1 MANQSTE
8 NLFNAIDEIISSR
21 ISSLNY
27 DRTIKA
33 VVINADQADR
43 GIYEVSEIGSE
54 KTNPFKAYSKDSIYQ
69 KNDYVYVT
77 IPEGDMTAENKIII
91 GKYIEDGDAYY
102 NYVNPMDQFLDITG
116 NLITQLG
123 QTEFGIIANHEPH
136 KEIRLWESTNSLNLR
151 GFDRLALKGE
161 FKTWLQSSDIF
172 SGTYGLVLVV
182 QSSSGEF
189 YPFSLTSREMYGNPY
204 YFETFY
210 KQEILLD
217 IGKIDE
223 IDAMWL
229 SLVQCNDFLLSDGSF
244 APEAGSPNIF
254 LKAPYISVGY
264 DISNFDGDDLRISSD
279 DDLDWNG
286 KEDPVEKTIKAKWI
300 HVAEGASAIVVD
312 DETEIPRNPN
322 YKDNTELVRYAQPLV
337 KADIRWFQHVDSY
350 SSDLA
355 NKINEI
361 EADMEILQARIN
373 EAMAEQPNEE
383 STGDIVDIDVDEE
396 MSKWPEMTESEMRA
410 QLEDYEKELAELLA
424 FYADKNLPADDDNL
438 NVRRYTGYKHTGRNW
453 VEIQKT
459 LDENFNP
466 KNQFTYTFTTPIADT
481 TTPALRFKAVMSVP
495 SERYVNA
502 QFVLTD
508 AYTTLLD
515 CKDIVEKNAAA
526 LECFDYLHEVMDGT
540 MTLTNAR
547 KKINEIYNN
556 NGGMSQ
562 SCYHAFGAALTSY
575 ATARSEIQHIE
586 SQELAFPNLGYYP
599 DKYKDDIANLQV
611 IVDPNGLKGQYLIYD
626 DSGLI
631 TDETEADTERYCE
644 AVYTTLAGVL
654 NTEYSSMQDFTY
666 QIDSTE
672 LICWFIPLDN
682 TMIAPPTSSYG
693 YTLGANNVVEDYLI
707 DNVNGE
713 DGIPPGHYCK
723 IERVPQREKTEVS
736 EEELIAEHYMCSRQ
750 PFKIKDYYTQMETNN
765 FIYCR
770 VTKNN
775 KNYIAKGT
783 MAFGI
788 NGTNGTNS
796 TFIIRTYEINEDG
809 SISDVPTTALSLQ
822 TTRQVEN
829 LNGDVVKRITGY
841 GEIGLVPELYDYNNQ
856 LLADYF
862 KDPAH
867 PVKYSFK
874 SDSETVPF
882 DIRLEPN
889 GCAIV
894 SWSGIYKDLNDL
906 TEDFYLVVE
915 AEVPYKITYNF
926 ETYTQEDLQNDP
938 ALVELGRQIGDYKL
952 DEQGNKIPA
961 ENSRTRDDYLKV
973 FTPISIVTQ
982 KLLRQEK
989 KVSGGDKITTILN
1002 PKDYQRQVLGANRVI
1017 YDRNGSNAKY
1027 YKDPYQLFD
1036 SLLEEVEDIEW
1047 SARITASFGKAG
1059 AEKASIESFYPAV
1072 TPSGILQPLEMFI
1085 LGTDSTD
1092 GIPGNFCVQGGI
1104 PKRDA
1109 DGNIMVDAYG
1119 QVIYDEILCIQPV
1132 LIMQNKYGSSML
1144 NKWDGGLTIDE
1155 KNGTILAAM
1164 VGAGIKDTNNTFS
1177 GVLMG
1182 DVTQAFKD
1190 NHNGLGLYGFHQ
1202 SDQSFGF
1209 NVDGTA
1215 FIGKAGHGRITF
1227 DGNEGIIQSG
1237 AYSDGY
1243 SEKYKVLDGTS
1254 IRPAQ
1259 GMQIDLDGSD
1269 GISASLKA
1277 FGSAGG
1283 FVLDTKGHPEFKD
1296 KYNANYVPKH
1306 LRPTE
1311 TDSGVLTD
1319 EDIQSYSKY
1328 SYDEDEGK
1336 YIHGDGIVLPVTFK
1350 LFTGTYNNRPNPNAA
1365 LGQFYNPNLPR
1376 ERGMI
1381 YFDVDGQYIQS
1392 TNYNG
1397 YYDTA
1402 KTIYPEGLDEQ
1413 KNPPGWYE
1421 ANGTEPSHS
1430 PATRGTFI
1438 DLKNGWIDTRS
1449 GIIGGWKITQ
1459 YSLSSMK
1466 DEIILS
1472 TGNPKASDIMH
1483 QTPYIQIGKDKQI
1496 FVSPGNSASSNADE
1510 HVPHIRIGAIDSSTG
1525 KMMGN
1530 FWIADYKISAATV
1543 KGASISNDAIQVSNA
1558 IFSIPSLED
1567 GNDSVSDYI
1576 DALSYSSMNMITETT
1591 SLDALNHWQL
1601 LDDTRANKM
1610 GIQVETAKSSSGS
1623 KQFTIF
1629 RPVDSTA
1636 ALLGTKTDP
1645 WHYAYIKNGLYIY
1658 ESFSAFTDSKEASY
1672 QGQTIE
1678 GWHYI
1683 ATQPWITNVIVPLL
1697 QKRMKQINALYWY
1710 RTEKL
1715 IKGLEALS
1723 GVCKTVV
1730 TNNGDQASI
1739 ETLAYT
1745 ITTEKT
1751 ITVSGPASTGKT
1763 TVPTLTAFTQYK
1775 QDMLQW
1781 QIRVNNDMND
1791 MNSKINALESFVA
1804 NHSHAGF
1811 LTGLPSHSH
1820 SVSGTDSMGGSISG
1834 TAS

>member
-136 KEIRLWESTNSLNLR
+136 KEIRLWESKNSLNLR

-229 SLVQCNDFLLSDGSF
+229 SLVQCNDFLLSNGSF

-322 YKDNTELVRYAQPLV
+322 YKDNTELVRYPQPLA

-373 EAMAEQPNEE
+373 EAIAGQPNEE
-383 STGDIVDIDVDEE
+383 PPKDIVDIDMDEE
-396 MSKWPEMTESEMRA
+396 MSQWPEMTESEMRA
-410 QLEDYEKELAELLA
+410 QLEKYEKELAELLA

-502 QFVLTD
+502 QFVSTD
-508 AYTTLLD
+508 AYTALLD
-515 CKDIVEKNAAA
+515 CSDLVEKHAAA
-526 LECFDYLHEVMDGT
+526 LECLDYFHEVMDGT

-547 KKINEIYNN
+547 KKINEMYN
-556 NGGMSQ
+556 NGGISQ

-693 YTLGANNVVEDYLI
+693 YTLGANNVVEDYVI

-723 IERVPQREKTEVS
+723 IERVPQREKTAVS

-841 GEIGLVPELYDYNNQ
+841 GKIGLVPELYDYNNQ

-882 DIRLEPN
+882 QIDLEPN

-894 SWSGIYKDLNDL
+894 SWAGIYKDLNDL
-906 TEDFYLVVE
+906 DEDFYLVVE

-926 ETYTQEDLQNDP
+926 ETYTQKDLDDDP
-938 ALVELGRQIGDYKL
+938 TLEKLGRQVGDYKL

-989 KVSGGDKITTILN
+989 KVSSGEKITPILN

-1036 SLLEEVEDIEW
+1036 GLLEEVEGIEW

-1059 AEKASIESFYPAV
+1059 AEKASIESFYPVV

-1092 GIPGNFCVQGGI
+1092 GIPGNFCVQG
-1104 PKRDA
+1104 KDKS
-1109 DGNIMVDAYG
+1109 GNV
-1119 QVIYDEILCIQPV
+1119 VCIQPV

-1182 DVTQAFKD
+1182 DVTQAFND

-1311 TDSGVLTD
+1311 QGSGVMTD
-1319 EDIQSYSKY
+1319 EDIKSYSKY

-1336 YIHGDGIVLPVTFK
+1336 YTHGDGIVLPVTFK
-1350 LFTGTYNNRPNPNAA
+1350 LFTGTYNNRPNPNTA
-1365 LGQFYNPNLPR
+1365 LGQFYNPDLPL

-1381 YFDVDGQYIQS
+1381 YFDIDGQYIQS
-1392 TNYNG
+1392 TNYDG
-1397 YYDTA
+1397 YYDSA
-1402 KTIYPEGLDEQ
+1402 KTIYPEGLDDQ

-1421 ANGTEPSHS
+1421 ANQKKPDHS

-1449 GIIGGWKITQ
+1449 GIMGGWKIGQ
-1459 YSLSSMK
+1459 YSLSSME
-1466 DEIILS
+1466 DTVILGV
-1472 TGNPKASDIMH
+1472 GNPKDKDIMR
-1483 QTPYIQIGKDKQI
+1483 QTPYIQVGKQKEI
-1496 FVSPGNSASSNADE
+1496 FISPGNKNAQNTDE
-1510 HVPHIRIGAIDSSTG
+1510 RTPHIRIGVTNENGLMEG
-1525 KMMGN
+1525 KM
-1530 FWIADYKISAATV
+1530 WIADYQITAATNAATTYDSLTITLKDNTV
-1543 KGASISNDAIQVSNA
+1543 FDVIGENTENRIKSLYYYSTQLANETVSTQGINYWKIYDDTEKYRNNLIGLSLGTTKTSSDSIVLFEPLGASK
-1558 IFSIPSLED
+1558 
-1567 GNDSVSDYI
+1567 
-1576 DALSYSSMNMITETT
+1576 SM
-1591 SLDALNHWQL
+1591 
-1601 LDDTRANKM
+1601 
-1610 GIQVETAKSSSGS
+1610 
-1623 KQFTIF
+1623 
-1629 RPVDSTA
+1629 
-1636 ALLGTKTDP
+1636 LGTKNKP
-1645 WHYAYIKNGLYIY
+1645 WSRLFAKEGVHCY
-1658 ESFSAFTDSKEASY
+1658 ESFQAFNEDTGKCD
-1672 QGQTIE
+1672 GVDMT
-1678 GWHYI
+1678 GWHFI
-1683 ATQPWITNVIVPLL
+1683 ATQEWVTGIVIPLL
-1697 QKRMKQINALYWY
+1697 HKRMREINAYYWWK
-1710 RTEKL
+1710 TKDL
-1715 IKGLEALS
+1715 TSALVNLS
-1723 GVCKTVV
+1723 GVTKVTFSEGQAATTIIATSYSISVGDDGKIEVKPGGEATRTTVV
-1730 TNNGDQASI
+1730 SPEFLKGELDKLQDQI
-1739 ETLAYT
+1739 
-1745 ITTEKT
+1745 
-1751 ITVSGPASTGKT
+1751 
-1763 TVPTLTAFTQYK
+1763 
-1775 QDMLQW
+1775 D
-1781 QIRVNNDMND
+1781 
-1791 MNSKINALESFVA
+1791 KINTWVDAYKTHKHNFSSKSL
-1804 NHSHAGF
+1804 AG
-1811 LTGLPSHSH
+1811 TSSHSH
-1820 SVSGTDSMGGSISG
+1820 SISEGATSTGSSSTGLYLISTGDTTGGPV
-1834 TAS
+1834 

>member
-136 KEIRLWESTNSLNLR
+136 KEIRLWESKNSLNLR

-210 KQEILLD
+210 KQEVLLD

-229 SLVQCNDFLLSDGSF
+229 SLVQCNDFLLSNGSF

-322 YKDNTELVRYAQPLV
+322 YKDNTELVRYPQPLV

-373 EAMAEQPNEE
+373 EMMAGEPNEE

-396 MSKWPEMTESEMRA
+396 MSQWPEMTESEMRA
-410 QLEDYEKELAELLA
+410 QLENYEKELAELLA

-438 NVRRYTGYKHTGRNW
+438 NVRRYTGYKHSGRNW

-508 AYTTLLD
+508 AYTTLLECND
-515 CKDIVEKNAAA
+515 LVENHAVA
-526 LECFDYLHEVMDGT
+526 LECLDYFHEVMDGT

-556 NGGMSQ
+556 NGGISQ
-562 SCYHAFGAALTSY
+562 SCYQAFGAALTSY

-586 SQELAFPNLGYYP
+586 SQELVFPNLGYYP

-672 LICWFIPLDN
+672 LICWYIPLDN
-682 TMIAPPTSSYG
+682 TMIAPPTSSYS
-693 YTLGANNVVEDYLI
+693 YTLGANNVIEDYVI

-713 DGIPPGHYCK
+713 EGIPPGHYCK

-736 EEELIAEHYMCSRQ
+736 EEELIAEHHMCSRQ

-770 VTKNN
+770 VTKSN
-775 KNYIAKGT
+775 KNHIAKGT

-829 LNGDVVKRITGY
+829 LNGDVVKRITGP
-841 GEIGLVPELYDYNNQ
+841 GKIGLVPEIYDYNNQ

-882 DIRLEPN
+882 DISIEPN

-894 SWSGIYKDLNDL
+894 SWAGVYDSLNDNIK
-906 TEDFYLVVE
+906 EDFYLVVE

-926 ETYTQEDLQNDP
+926 ETYTQEDLDKDP
-938 ALVELGRQIGDYKL
+938 ALEELGRQVGDYKL

-989 KVSGGDKITTILN
+989 KVSSGEKITPILN

-1036 SLLEEVEDIEW
+1036 GLLEEVEGIEW
-1047 SARITASFGKAG
+1047 SARIVASFEVAG

-1092 GIPGNFCVQGGI
+1092 GIPGNFCVQG
-1104 PKRDA
+1104 KDKS
-1109 DGNIMVDAYG
+1109 GNV
-1119 QVIYDEILCIQPV
+1119 VCIQPV

-1182 DVTQAFKD
+1182 DVTQAFND

-1243 SEKYKVLDGTS
+1243 SEKYKILGKGGS

-1269 GISASLKA
+1269 GVSASLKA

-1296 KYNANYVPKH
+1296 KHNANYVPRH
-1306 LRPTE
+1306 LQKNGNTGAMTE
-1311 TDSGVLTD
+1311 
-1319 EDIQSYSKY
+1319 EDIAQYCKY
-1328 SYDEDEGK
+1328 QYDEKEGK
-1336 YIHGDGIVLPVTFK
+1336 YTHGDGIVLPVTFK

-1381 YFDVDGQYIQS
+1381 YFDIDGQYIQS
-1392 TNYNG
+1392 TNYDG

-1402 KTIYPEGLDEQ
+1402 KTVYPEGLDSQ
-1413 KNPPGWYE
+1413 KNPPGWFE
-1421 ANGTEPSHS
+1421 ANTMEPSHS

-1472 TGNPKASDIMH
+1472 TGNPRASDIMH
-1483 QTPYIQIGKDKQI
+1483 RTPYIQVGALKQI
-1496 FVSPGNSASSNADE
+1496 FISPGNNNSSNTDE
-1510 HVPHIRIGAIDSSTG
+1510 HVPHIRIGATQDSG
-1525 KMMGN
+1525 EMKGN
-1530 FWIADYKISAATV
+1530 FWIANYKVNAVTKDANSIACDTISVGTGTLNLPNV
-1543 KGASISNDAIQVSNA
+1543 DGGDVSVSEYIDILSYTTMDVQLNSISVDTVN
-1558 IFSIPSLED
+1558 
-1567 GNDSVSDYI
+1567 Y
-1576 DALSYSSMNMITETT
+1576 
-1591 SLDALNHWQL
+1591 WQL
-1601 LDDTRANKM
+1601 VDDTRATKM
-1610 GIQVETAKSSSGS
+1610 GIRLDTAGGS
-1623 KQFTIF
+1623 QSIITFKPINS
-1629 RPVDSTA
+1629 DI
-1636 ALLGTKTDP
+1636 ALLGTRDNP
-1645 WHYAYIKNGLYIY
+1645 WHYSYIKKGLYVY
-1658 ESFSAFTDSKEASY
+1658 EEFTAFTDDEEQDY
-1672 QGQTIE
+1672 RGQSVT
-1678 GWHYI
+1678 GWHYV

-1697 QKRMKQINALYWY
+1697 QKRMKQINSLYWY
-1710 RTEKL
+1710 RTTKI
-1715 IKGLEALS
+1715 IKGLETLS

-1730 TNNGDQASI
+1730 TDSGDQATI
-1739 ETLAYT
+1739 EALAYT
-1745 ITTEKT
+1745 ITTEHT
-1751 ITVSGPASTGKT
+1751 ITVSGPVSTGKAI
-1763 TVPTLTAFTQYK
+1763 VPTIAAWTEYK

-1781 QIRVNNDMND
+1781 QIKINNQLND
-1791 MNSKINALESFVA
+1791 LESKIQALESFV
-1804 NHSHAGF
+1804 NGHSHSGF
-1811 LTGLPSHSH
+1811 LTSVDFSSCPYKHSPS
-1820 SVSGTDSMGGSISG
+1820 SGSNSDT
-1834 TAS
+1834 